1 MAKPSAGLLT
11 PRPSAFRP
19 PSSCPTT
26 RSSVGSTS
34 SSSANA
40 AASKL
45 PAPAAN
51 PREFASNAKVVAK
64 CLAYDDDDITLAA
77 AAAAQEDDLGPL
89 LDLPDPDVSVDTS
102 AAPDDALTA
111 SSDSCVTEVPALADS
126 IIDSEAPLPVEFSVV
141 LAELHGASGLSPRSK
156 RLLAALT
163 EAAAFELAP
172 SATARRLRRAA
183 FWGKVRVAVL
193 AGTLAAVV
201 AVDMALAAY
210 LYARRANDRYHV
222 LPPT

>member
-1 MAKPSAGLLT
+1 MKDPEGCGFT
-11 PRPSAFRP
+11 
-19 PSSCPTT
+19 
-26 RSSVGSTS
+26 
-34 SSSANA
+34 
-40 AASKL
+40 
-45 PAPAAN
+45 
-51 PREFASNAKVVAK
+51 VA
-64 CLAYDDDDITLAA
+64 
-77 AAAAQEDDLGPL
+77 Q
-89 LDLPDPDVSVDTS
+89 
-102 AAPDDALTA
+102 
-111 SSDSCVTEVPALADS
+111 VPALAGS
-126 IIDSEAPLPVEFSVV
+126 TPLPVEIRVV

-163 EAAAFELAP
+163 EAAAFEIAP
-172 SATARRLRRAA
+172 SATAHRLRRAA

>member
-1 MAKPSAGLLT
+1 MPNAQKQEN
-11 PRPSAFRP
+11 
-19 PSSCPTT
+19 SCVFFCPF
-26 RSSVGSTS
+26 VCGG
-34 SSSANA
+34 
-40 AASKL
+40 SKL
-45 PAPAAN
+45 KDP
-51 PREFASNAKVVAK
+51 EGCGFTVA
-64 CLAYDDDDITLAA
+64 
-77 AAAAQEDDLGPL
+77 Q
-89 LDLPDPDVSVDTS
+89 
-102 AAPDDALTA
+102 
-111 SSDSCVTEVPALADS
+111 VPALAGS
-126 IIDSEAPLPVEFSVV
+126 APLPVEIRVV

-156 RLLAALT
+156 RLLAALI

-172 SATARRLRRAA
+172 SATAHRLRRAA